1 MGSGGFERRSLS
13 SVRATMALE
22 YHEGQTVILA
32 PVEEADPIVGRW
44 RREFDRTAAEGI
56 PAHVSILFP
65 FVPRSELSDATFAAT
80 ARIADKHPR
89 FDFSLAEVKRFPDGN
104 IYLAP
109 DPAAPFRHLTEAIW
123 NRWPEHPPY
132 GGEFP
137 EIIPH
142 LTVAIEPPDNRVAE
156 IERSL
161 NAALPVQARMTELEL
176 WSFEPGRWI
185 KLGSFGLGG
194 TSAA

>member
-1 MGSGGFERRSLS
+1 
-13 SVRATMALE
+13 MALE
-22 YHEGQTVILA
+22 YHEGETAILA
-32 PVEEADPIVGRW
+32 PVEEAEPFVAGW

-65 FVPRSELSDATFAAT
+65 FVPRSELKDPTLAA
-80 ARIADKHPR
+80 IAAIANQHAA
-89 FDFSLAEVKRFPDGN
+89 FDFSLSEVKRFPDGN
-104 IYLAP
+104 IYLGP

-132 GGEFP
+132 EGKFP

-142 LTVAIEPPDNRVAE
+142 LTVAIEPPEDRVAE
-156 IERSL
+156 IARSL
-161 NAALPVQARMTELEL
+161 KAALPVHARMTTLEL
-176 WSFEPGRWI
+176 WTFEPGQWI
-185 KLGSFGLGG
+185 KLANFGLGG